1 MDGVRCVTA
10 KKYRSLFNEN
20 FNLSFHV
27 PKKDQRVRCTVRST
41 KKKHGTLTEA
51 KEESFQHQIKRRGRA
66 RDEKEKDKQEA
77 QKDDSRHVITVDMQ
91 AVMQAPCGLV
101 SQLYYKRKLSVY
113 NFTTYSLSDGK
124 GTCYTW
130 DETEGKR
137 GACETATCLFMY
149 ISSLSASVHDV
160 TIYSDCCAGQNRN
173 QYLATSFMPAVN
185 TIPHIKSITHKYLVT
200 GHTQM
205 ECDSMHSAIATA
217 KKNTA
222 IYTPSGWDIVLRMAR
237 RNNPYLVIPLKH
249 KDILDFKQ
257 VASICVQNTKKDS
270 KGQRVRWLDIQCIKF
285 IKEEEG
291 IMFFKYNFDE
301 EEFKVL
307 RLLGRSAKGK
317 RHDTLKT
324 IPRLYTS
331 KLRITEAKKC
341 DLLPLCASEII
352 PVEHHPFYKA
362 LTVSTMAKDRLP
374 EPDVNET
381 DDDTNWMSRFD
392 SAFVKTLWLQPR
404 QIILSPFLTV
414 HKFTVN
420 MTVKICSLWNKL
432 ISIQYLHMKN
442 SNCDT
447 CEHREVVKTDFW
459 CIQWIN

>member
-1 MDGVRCVTA
+1 MTA
-10 KKYRSLFNEN
+10 
-20 FNLSFHV
+20 
-27 PKKDQRVRCTVRST
+27 D
-41 KKKHGTLTEA
+41 
-51 KEESFQHQIKRRGRA
+51 IKI
-66 RDEKEKDKQEA
+66 
-77 QKDDSRHVITVDMQ
+77 VITVDMQ

-137 GACETATCLFMY
+137 GACEIPTCLFVY
-149 ISSLSASVHDV
+149 ISSLPASVHDV

-173 QYLATSFMPAVN
+173 QYLATSFMHAVN
-185 TIPHIKSITHKYLVT
+185 TIPHVQSITHKYLVT

-257 VASICVQNTKKDS
+257 VASTRVQNTKKDS

-285 IKEEEG
+285 VKEEEG

-331 KLRITEAKKC
+331 KLRITEAKKR
-341 DLLPLCASEII
+341 DLLSLCASEII

-362 LTVSTMAKDRLP
+362 LTVSTTAKDRLP

-381 DDDTNWMSRFD
+381 DDDT
-392 SAFVKTLWLQPR
+392 K
-404 QIILSPFLTV
+404 
-414 HKFTVN
+414 
-420 MTVKICSLWNKL
+420 
-432 ISIQYLHMKN
+432 
-442 SNCDT
+442 
-447 CEHREVVKTDFW
+447 
-459 CIQWIN
+459 

>member
-1 MDGVRCVTA
+1 MC
-10 KKYRSLFNEN
+10 
-20 FNLSFHV
+20 
-27 PKKDQRVRCTVRST
+27 QRRTSVFGAVHST

-51 KEESFQHQIKRRGRA
+51 EEESFQHHIKRRGRA

-77 QKDDSRHVITVDMQ
+77 KKDDSRHVITVDMQ

-137 GACETATCLFMY
+137 GACEIATCLFMY
-149 ISSLSASVHDV
+149 ISSLPASVHDV
-160 TIYSDCCAGQNRN
+160 TIYSDCCAWQNRK
-173 QYLATSFMPAVN
+173 QYLATSFMHAVN
-185 TIPHIKSITHKYLVT
+185 TIPHVQSITHKYLVT

-222 IYTPSGWDIVLRMAR
+222 IYTTSGWDIVLRMAR

-257 VASICVQNTKKDS
+257 VASTRVQNTKKDS
-270 KGQRVRWLDIQCIKF
+270 KGQRVRWLDIQCITF
-285 IKEEEG
+285 VKEEEG

-324 IPRLYTS
+324 
-331 KLRITEAKKC
+331 
-341 DLLPLCASEII
+341 
-352 PVEHHPFYKA
+352 
-362 LTVSTMAKDRLP
+362 
-374 EPDVNET
+374 
-381 DDDTNWMSRFD
+381 
-392 SAFVKTLWLQPR
+392 
-404 QIILSPFLTV
+404 LS
-414 HKFTVN
+414 
-420 MTVKICSLWNKL
+420 L
-432 ISIQYLHMKN
+432 IHI
-442 SNCDT
+442 
-447 CEHREVVKTDFW
+447 
-459 CIQWIN
+459 